1 MVTAIIL
8 INADRLA
15 INRVAEQLAESDGVS
30 EVYSVGGR
38 YDLIV
43 VVRVR
48 TNDELA
54 DLVTNRMRNVDGITA
69 TETMLAFRAH
79 SRHDLETMFSVG
91 L

>member
-8 INADRLA
+8 VNADRLA
-15 INRVAEQLAESDGVS
+15 INNVAEHLASVEGIS

-38 YDLIV
+38 YDLIAI
-43 VVRVR
+43 VRVAH
-48 TNDELA
+48 NDDLA
-54 DLVTNRMRNVDGITA
+54 ELVTARLREIDGITH

>member
-15 INRVAEQLAESDGVS
+15 INRVAEQLAEADGVS
-30 EVYSVGGR
+30 EVYSMAGR

-54 DLVTNRMRNVDGITA
+54 DLVTTKMRSVEGITA

>member
-15 INRVAEQLAESDGVS
+15 INRVAEQLAEADGVS

-54 DLVTNRMRNVDGITA
+54 DLVTNKMRNVDGITA

-91 L
+91 M